1 MQPLPKYFDH
11 LVYAVRCSHTRVI
24 LQTVKM
30 EKKKP
35 GQERVLLRV
44 LLTGLVSYRDN
55 KRLRDL
61 SSPVTQTFGITLATV
76 DSATDSIMHMG

>member
-1 MQPLPKYFDH
+1 MQPLPKYIDH
-11 LVYAVRCSHTRVI
+11 LVYAVRCSHNRVI

-30 EKKKP
+30 KKRKQT

-61 SSPVTQTFGITLATV
+61 SSPVTQTFGITLANC
-76 DSATDSIMHMG
+76 